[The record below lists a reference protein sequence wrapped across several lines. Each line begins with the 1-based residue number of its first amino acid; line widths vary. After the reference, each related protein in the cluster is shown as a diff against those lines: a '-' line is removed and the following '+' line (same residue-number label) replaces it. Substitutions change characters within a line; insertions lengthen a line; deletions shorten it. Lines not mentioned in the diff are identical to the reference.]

1 VDSQIN
7 ELEQRSEGF
16 KDDFV
21 RKLNNLLQLE
31 RKRNDKLLNDY
42 SRLKAQYD
50 ENQKKA
56 QGGDLSD
63 QKWIQS
69 LVKKELEKRL

>member
-1 VDSQIN
+1 
-7 ELEQRSEGF
+7 
-16 KDDFV
+16 
-21 RKLNNLLQLE
+21 
-31 RKRNDKLLNDY
+31 LNDY

-50 ENQKKA
+50 ENQKKT

-69 LVKKELEKRL
+69 LIKNELEKKLQKDL